1 MGFMAVYKVR
11 GSGLT
16 NKTTVDVLEALAFFL
31 NEKTG
36 ACFPSTESIAKIARV
51 HPNVA
56 RKTLKEL
63 EDSGF
68 ISSSQKAGFK
78 RYFTLHLDRLPPQES
93 TGGEELTG
101 VKEVEPL
108 KEVEWVKEVEPF
120 PLKKVNPSPLTS
132 LSTPLKEV
140 EGELGNNKE
149 SNKVSNKVYDAPAS
163 LDLFPDATEMI
174 EEKKPKKLTTK
185 KGSRLTIEVL
195 PDDWRKYCEEH
206 APDLDPEK
214 AFEDFHDYWVGVPGA
229 KGVKLDWFA
238 TWRNFL
244 RGIPDWKRKNFVK
257 STKPTGRMDTT
268 SAEYLEIYRRGCTYD
283 PNAEPSPTDADG
295 FVAF

>member
-51 HPNVA
+51 HPNVV

-68 ISSSQKAGFK
+68 INSSQKAGCK
-78 RYFTLHLDRLPPQES
+78 RYFTLHLDRLPIQENE
-93 TGGEELTG
+93 GGEEIEGLNN
-101 VKEVEPL
+101 VEPL
-108 KEVEWVKEVEPF
+108 KEVKGVNEVEPL
-120 PLKKVNPSPLTS
+120 PLKKFNHPPLSS
-132 LSTPLKEV
+132 LTTPLKEV
-140 EGELGNNKE
+140 KGELGNNKE
-149 SNKVSNKVYDAPAS
+149 VNLKENMEDVAPWDS
-163 LDLFPDATEMI
+163 DKHQEVQKI
-174 EEKKPKKLTTK
+174 EKPKRATQ
-185 KGSRLTIEVL
+185 KGTRLTIDVL

-257 STKPTGRMDTT
+257 STKPAGRMDTT

>member
-1 MGFMAVYKVR
+1 MSFELM
-11 GSGLT
+11 
-16 NKTTVDVLEALAFFL
+16 ALAWKVQV
-31 NEKTG
+31 EKSADRIVLMALADKANDDGTN
-36 ACFPSTESIAKIARV
+36 CFPSIETLCEMTAL
-51 HPNVA
+51 N
-56 RKTLKEL
+56 RKTVFAVLSRLSERGLVTISKRTKPYCNQYLLNVDEWQKSSTKNGTTQKRNDPKTEL
-63 EDSGF
+63 RL
-68 ISSSQKAGFK
+68 SQKRDDSSTKNGTRVVPK
-78 RYFTLHLDRLPPQES
+78 TVHEPINNLSITNQLTNQEDVAPWDS
-93 TGGEELTG
+93 DQEQ
-101 VKEVEPL
+101 EVQ
-108 KEVEWVKEVEPF
+108 K
-120 PLKKVNPSPLTS
+120 
-132 LSTPLKEV
+132 
-140 EGELGNNKE
+140 
-149 SNKVSNKVYDAPAS
+149 
-163 LDLFPDATEMI
+163 I
-174 EEKKPKKLTTK
+174 EKPKRATQ
-185 KGSRLTIEVL
+185 KGTRLTIDVL

>member
-68 ISSSQKAGFK
+68 ISSSQKAGCK
-78 RYFTLHLDRLPPQES
+78 RYFTLHLDRLPIQENE
-93 TGGEELTG
+93 GGEEIEGLNN
-101 VKEVEPL
+101 VEPL
-108 KEVEWVKEVEPF
+108 KEVK
-120 PLKKVNPSPLTS
+120 
-132 LSTPLKEV
+132 
-140 EGELGNNKE
+140 GELGNNKE
-149 SNKVSNKVYDAPAS
+149 VNLKENMEDVAPWDS
-163 LDLFPDATEMI
+163 DKHQEVQKI
-174 EEKKPKKLTTK
+174 EKPKRATQ
-185 KGSRLTIEVL
+185 KGTRLTIDVL
-195 PDDWRKYCEEH
+195 PDDWRKYCDEH
-206 APDLDPEK
+206 ASDLDPVK
-214 AFEDFHDYWVGVPGA
+214 AFEDFRDYWIGVPGS

-244 RGIPDWKRKNFVK
+244 RGIPDWKRKNFAKAKK
-257 STKPTGRMDTT
+257 STGRMDTT